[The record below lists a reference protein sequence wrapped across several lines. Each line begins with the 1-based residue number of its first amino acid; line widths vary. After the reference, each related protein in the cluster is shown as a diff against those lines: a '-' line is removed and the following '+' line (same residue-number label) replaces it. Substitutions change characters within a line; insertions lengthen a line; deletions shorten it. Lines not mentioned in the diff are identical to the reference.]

1 MLLSETASA
10 REETSEARQD
20 IASLPRAPVLLIDDG
35 ELAEVREVLANLGIE
50 SVRLR
55 GNAHLGGWRQ
65 PRDLLIVSARH
76 ALKLSRPVAQESDS
90 FSKIVLFDEESRTL
104 RSQLEAMG
112 FDHLVLRPVHT
123 QVIRLLIQQAL
134 HRAAEQRAEQ
144 RVPIGREVLWQARW
158 RRRTATLTEI
168 SRRGCSLHVTGAREG
183 GGKVAIEIPGA
194 GPGAKSLRL
203 SGRVARFRSDATG
216 DDHERAALSVLFDDL
231 PPVTRAS
238 LAVLM
243 KRHATR
249 PSAPAR

>member
-1 MLLSETASA
+1 MLLHEPANVRQETD
-10 REETSEARQD
+10 EARRD
-20 IASLPRAPVLLIDDG
+20 VASLPRAAVLLIDDG
-35 ELAEVREVLANLGIE
+35 ELAEVREVLADLGIE

-55 GNAHLGGWRQ
+55 GSAHMRGWRQ
-65 PRDLLIVSARH
+65 PRDLLIVTARH
-76 ALKLSRPVAQESDS
+76 ALTLSRPVAQESDS

-123 QVIRLLIQQAL
+123 QVIHDLIQQTL
-134 HRAAEQRAEQ
+134 HRDAEQRAEH
-144 RVPIGREVLWQARW
+144 RVPIGREVLWQAGW

-168 SRRGCSLHVTGAREG
+168 SRRGCSLHVTGASER
-183 GGKVAIEIPGA
+183 GGKIAIEIPGA
-194 GPGAKSLRL
+194 GPGAESLRL
-203 SGRVARFRSDATG
+203 SGRVARFRSDPTG
-216 DDHERAALSVLFDDL
+216 DDDERAALSVLFDDL